1 MQLVVEQTHCGRR
14 YVYRVQSFPVTS
26 RLPTHTHDF
35 TLYSSSG
42 IGPVGKGEENLRN
55 TQRCV
60 RVAYTVPRGF
70 TDESGE
76 KNLLWSLGDGAEG
89 NKQHSGTLVGKTILL
104 LFRLEFLFLL
114 RRFYS
119 RRWLAGWLALTTSQS
134 HLFLRCACVCVF
146 PWLCHKFLWTFF
158 VSLLIDIRLH

>member
-104 LFRLEFLFLL
+104 LFVLNFCF
-114 RRFYS
+114 FFVAFI
-119 RRWLAGWLALTTSQS
+119 RRWLG
-134 HLFLRCACVCVF
+134 
-146 PWLCHKFLWTFF
+146 
-158 VSLLIDIRLH
+158 